1 MEELELKKFD
11 MRRIKPTNICAFLAP
26 RNSGKCLA
34 KGTKVLMFDGSIKKI
49 QDIKTGDV
57 VMGDDSTPRNVLKT
71 SNGIDIMYKVTH
83 NGEDYIDY
91 TVNSNHVLSFKT
103 NISKKIK
110 KTKDCYLIK
119 WFKDL
124 KIVNKKFTFTI
135 ENKNQ
140 VCKKAL
146 DFYRNIKED
155 IYVDIPIEKYISL
168 PNEVRKNLHGYR
180 KAVHFPYTPIK
191 EDPFS
196 HGYTNSKYSKKYII
210 NSKKVRVEL
219 LKGIIKSYGDVHLD
233 YIDIGFP
240 CDLDSVSFLAGSLG
254 YSVEKTN
261 VKTIRLRNKKMTSG
275 ITVKKTGKGEYYGFE
290 LDGNHRF
297 MLSNFIVTHNSF
309 LIKDLLYYQQDI
321 PAGMVVSKTDKLTN
335 YYSKFIPSSLI
346 HEEYTPELLDKLFD
360 RQKKALRDNWK
371 NPHAF
376 LIFDDT
382 LSDADNWKKD
392 QRIKEIFYNGRHYKL
407 LFLLTMQYPMGI
419 TPGLRCNIDY
429 TFILRT
435 PNQKNRKDLYDNYC
449 GMFPSRE
456 IFEKVLDAC
465 TEDYGCIVID
475 NTTRSNKLED
485 QVFYYRADAHEDYKL
500 CSKQFW
506 EHKPRSVVQGSSN
519 DTSFNLK
526 GKRKFVV
533 KKKIS

>member
-1 MEELELKKFD
+1 MEELELKRFD

-34 KGTKVLMFDGSIKKI
+34 KDTKVLMFDGSLKKI
-49 QDIKTGDV
+49 QNIKKGDL
-57 VMGDDSTPRNVLKT
+57 VMGDDSTARNVLKT
-71 SNGIDIMYKVTH
+71 SNGVDIMYRVMH
-83 NGEDYIDY
+83 QHERHLDY
-91 TVNSNHVLSFKT
+91 TVNSNHVLSFKV

-110 KTKDCYLIK
+110 KTDEYYLIK

-124 KIVNKKFTFTI
+124 KLMKKKFFFNL

-140 VCKKAL
+140 VCKKAIQ
-146 DFYRNIKED
+146 FYRTLEED
-155 IYVDIPIEKYISL
+155 TYVDIPIEKYMSL
-168 PNEVRKNLHGYR
+168 SGEIRKNLHGYR
-180 KAVHFPYTPIK
+180 KAVDFPYKPVK

-196 HGYTNSKYSKKYII
+196 HGYTNSKFNRKYII
-210 NSKKVRVEL
+210 NSKKVRLEL
-219 LKGIIKSYGDVHLD
+219 LRGIIKSHGVTYEG

-240 CDLDSVSFLAGSLG
+240 CDIDSVSFLAGSLG
-254 YSVEKTN
+254 YSTEKIDS
-261 VKTIRLRNKKMTSG
+261 KTIRLRKKKMTSEVSIKNIG
-275 ITVKKTGKGEYYGFE
+275 DGEYYGFE
-290 LDGNHRF
+290 IDGNHRF
-297 MLSNFIVTHNSF
+297 ILSNFIVTHNSF

-335 YYSKFIPSSLI
+335 YYSQFIPPSLI

-360 RQKKALRDNWK
+360 RQKKALNERWR

-382 LSDADNWKKD
+382 LSDAENWKRD
-392 QRIKEIFYNGRHYKL
+392 TRIKEIFYNGRHYKL

-435 PNQKNRKDLYDNYC
+435 PNQKNRKDLYDHYC

-506 EHKPRSVVQGSSN
+506 EHKPPSVTQSSPT
-519 DTSFNLK
+519 DRSFNLR
-526 GKRKFVV
+526 GKNKKFVV
-533 KKKIS
+533 KKK